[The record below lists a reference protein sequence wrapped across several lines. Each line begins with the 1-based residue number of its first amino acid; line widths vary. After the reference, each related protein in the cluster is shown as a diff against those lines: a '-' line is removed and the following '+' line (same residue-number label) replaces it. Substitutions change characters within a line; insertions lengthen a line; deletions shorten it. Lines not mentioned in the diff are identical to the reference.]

1 MIKRAAPPG
10 ITSQDWEAT
19 PDSVQTFIYTL
30 LTAVEEM
37 QQIVPQLQQQIE
49 RQQKQIE
56 QQQKRINQ
64 LEEQIGKNSRNS
76 SKPPS
81 SDPPN
86 VKKPPP
92 KEKGKRKQGAQPGHK
107 GHGRKLKPPEEV
119 TRFVVSKPSECEKCG
134 TLLLGEDLQP
144 HRHQVCELPPI
155 EPEIIEYQAH
165 ALTCLCC
172 GHKNRAPWPGE
183 MPAGSFGSRV
193 QGLIGYLSGR
203 FSISRRD
210 VQEMMTAIFQVEI
223 SLGAVSAQEAN
234 LSAALERP
242 VRQAQNY
249 VQQQA
254 QINTDE
260 TSWEKNHQRQWLWTA
275 ATEWVTVFLV
285 VATRGADG
293 FKQLMGAE
301 FDGII
306 GSDRWSAYNWL
317 NATRRQLCWA
327 HLLRDFQ
334 AFVDRKGE
342 SAVIGQALLKQAI
355 AMFDLWHRIR
365 DGTLSRLE
373 FQQAM
378 RPIRQE
384 IESLLQ
390 VGTFVNHP
398 QTVKT
403 CTNILKISPALW
415 SFVEQEG
422 IEPTNNAA
430 ERALRRGVLW
440 RKRSFGSQSDRG
452 LRFTER
458 ILTTVTTLR
467 QQQRNVLE
475 FLALACHAQHLG
487 LPAPSLLPVNSEVD
501 PAFTN

>member
-1 MIKRAAPPG
+1 MVKRQPPPG
-10 ITSQDWEAT
+10 ITVQDWEAT
-19 PDSVQTFIYTL
+19 PNSVQTLVYTL

-37 QQIVPQLQQQIE
+37 QQIVPQLQ
-49 RQQKQIE
+49 KQIE
-56 QQQKRINQ
+56 QQQKQVKQQQQRINQ
-64 LEEQIGKNSRNS
+64 LEEQVGKSSRNS

-92 KEKGKRKQGAQPGHK
+92 KFQGNRKRGGQPGHK
-107 GHGRKLKPPEEV
+107 GHGRRLKPPEEV
-119 TRFVVSKPSECEKCG
+119 TRFVVSKPSECEACG
-134 TLLLGEDLQP
+134 TLLLGIDPQP
-144 HRHQVCELPPI
+144 HRHQVWEMPPI
-155 EPEIIEYQAH
+155 EPELIEYQAH
-165 ALTCLCC
+165 ALTCLGC
-172 GHKNRAPWPGE
+172 GQKNRAPWPAE
-183 MPAGSFGSRV
+183 MPTGSFGPRV

-203 FSISRRD
+203 FSVSRRD
-210 VQEMMTAIFQVEI
+210 VQEMMTSIFQLEI
-223 SLGAVSAQEAN
+223 SLGAVSAQEAK
-234 LSAALERP
+234 LSDALEQL
-242 VRQAQNY
+242 VNEAQSY

-260 TSWEKNHQRQWLWTA
+260 TSWEKNNKRHWLWTA
-275 ATEWVTVFLV
+275 ATEMVTIFLV

-293 FKQLMGAE
+293 FKQLLGTE

-317 NATRRQLCWA
+317 DAIRRQLCWA

-342 SAVIGQALLKQAI
+342 SAVIGQALLKQAVS
-355 AMFDLWHRIR
+355 MFDLWHRAR
-365 DGTLSRLE
+365 DGTLSRPD

-378 RPIRQE
+378 LPIRQE
-384 IESLLQ
+384 VEALLT

-398 QTVKT
+398 KTVKT
-403 CTNILKISPALW
+403 CANILKIAPALW
-415 SFVEQEG
+415 SFVEHEG

-467 QQQRNVLE
+467 QQQRNVLD
-475 FLALACHAQHLG
+475 FLALACQAQHLG
-487 LPAPSLLPVNSEVD
+487 LPAPSLLPVNSDVEPV
-501 PAFTN
+501 FTH

>member
-1 MIKRAAPPG
+1 MIKRQPPSG
-10 ITSQDWEAT
+10 ITTQDWDAT
-19 PDSVQTFIYTL
+19 PNRVQTLVYTL
-30 LTAVEEM
+30 QAAVEEM
-37 QQIVPQLQQQIE
+37 QQVVPQLQKQIE
-49 RQQKQIE
+49 QQQKQVE

-64 LEEQIGKNSRNS
+64 LEEQVGKTSHNS

-92 KEKGKRKQGAQPGHK
+92 KAKGKRKRGGQPGHK
-107 GHGRKLKPPEEV
+107 GRGRKLKPPDEV
-119 TRFVVSKPSECEKCG
+119 TRFVVSKPNECKACG
-134 TLLLGEDLQP
+134 ALLLGVDPDP

-155 EPEIIEYQAH
+155 EPAIIEYQAH
-165 ALTCLCC
+165 TLTCLCC
-172 GHKNRAPWPGE
+172 GQKNRAPWPVE
-183 MPAGSFGSRV
+183 MPTGSFGPRV

-210 VQEMMTAIFQVEI
+210 VQEMMTSIFQVEV
-223 SLGAVSAQEAN
+223 SLGAVSAQEAK
-234 LSAALERP
+234 LSSALELC
-242 VRQAQNY
+242 VNEAQSY

-260 TSWEKNHQRQWLWTA
+260 TSWEKNNKRHWLWP
-275 ATEWVTVFLV
+275 ATTELVTVFLV

-293 FKQLMGAE
+293 LNQLVGTE
-301 FDGII
+301 FDVII
-306 GSDRWSAYNWL
+306 GSDRWAAYNWL
-317 NATRRQLCWA
+317 DAVQRQLCWA

-342 SAVIGQALLKQAI
+342 SAVIGQALLKQATS
-355 AMFDLWHRIR
+355 MFDLWHRAR
-365 DGTLSRLE
+365 DGTLSRPD

-378 RPIRQE
+378 RPIQQE
-384 IESLLQ
+384 IETLLQ

-398 QTVKT
+398 KTVST
-403 CTNILKISPALW
+403 CANILKISSALW
-415 SFVEQEG
+415 SFVEHEG
-422 IEPTNNAA
+422 VDPTNNAA

-458 ILTTVTTLR
+458 ILTTVTSLR
-467 QQQRNVLE
+467 QQHRNVLD
-475 FLALACHAQHLG
+475 FLALACHAQQLG
-487 LPAPSLLPVNSEVD
+487 LPAPSLLPINSDVD
-501 PAFTN
+501 LVLTN

>member
-1 MIKRAAPPG
+1 MVKRQPPPG
-10 ITSQDWEAT
+10 ITTQDWDAT
-19 PDSVQTFIYTL
+19 PNSVQTLVYTL
-30 LTAVEEM
+30 LVAVEEM
-37 QQIVPQLQQQIE
+37 QQIVPELQKQIKQQQT
-49 RQQKQIE
+49 QIE

-64 LEEQIGKNSRNS
+64 LEEQVGKNSRNS

-92 KEKGKRKQGAQPGHK
+92 KAKGKRKRGGQPGHK
-107 GHGRKLKPPEEV
+107 GRGRKLKPPEEV
-119 TRFVVSKPSECEKCG
+119 TRFVVSKPSECNKCG
-134 TLLLGEDLQP
+134 TLLLGEDPQP
-144 HRHQVCELPPI
+144 NRHQVCELPPI

-172 GHKNRAPWPGE
+172 GHENRAPWPVE
-183 MPAGSFGSRV
+183 MPTGSFGPRV

-203 FSISRRD
+203 FSVSRRD
-210 VQEMMTAIFQVEI
+210 VQEMMTSIFQVEI
-223 SLGAVSAQEAN
+223 SLGAVSAQEAK
-234 LSAALERP
+234 LSAALEQP
-242 VRQAQNY
+242 VTEAQSY

-254 QINTDE
+254 QANTDE
-260 TSWEKNHQRQWLWTA
+260 TSWEKNNKRHWLWTA
-275 ATEWVTVFLV
+275 TTELATIFLV

-293 FKQLMGAE
+293 FKQLMGTD

-317 NATRRQLCWA
+317 DASRRQLCWA

-342 SAVIGQALLKQAI
+342 SAVIGQTLLKQA
-355 AMFDLWHRIR
+355 ATMFDWWHRAR
-365 DGTLSRLE
+365 DGTLSRPD

-384 IESLLQ
+384 VETLLE
-390 VGTFVNHP
+390 VGTFVNHSK
-398 QTVKT
+398 TVKT
-403 CTNILKISPALW
+403 CANILKIAPALW
-415 SFVEQEG
+415 SFVEHEG

-430 ERALRRGVLW
+430 ERVLRRGVLW

-467 QQQRNVLE
+467 QQQRNVLD
-475 FLALACHAQHLG
+475 FLALACQAQHLG
-487 LPAPSLLPVNSEVD
+487 LPAPSLLPVNSDVE

>member
-1 MIKRAAPPG
+1 MVKRQPPPG
-10 ITSQDWEAT
+10 ITTQDWDAT
-19 PDSVQTFIYTL
+19 PNSVQTLVYTL
-30 LTAVEEM
+30 LAAVEEM
-37 QQIVPQLQQQIE
+37 QQIMPQLQKQIE
-49 RQQKQIE
+49 RQHKQIEQQQKEIE

-64 LEEQIGKNSRNS
+64 LEEQVGKNSRNS

-92 KEKGKRKQGAQPGHK
+92 KAKGKRKRGGQPGHK

-119 TRFVVSKPSECEKCG
+119 TRFVISKASECEQCG
-134 TLLLGEDLQP
+134 TLLLGEDPQP
-144 HRHQVCELPPI
+144 NRHQVCELPPI

-172 GHKNRAPWPGE
+172 GQKNRAPWPVE
-183 MPAGSFGSRV
+183 MPTGSFGPRV

-203 FSISRRD
+203 FSVSRRD
-210 VQEMMTAIFQVEI
+210 VEEMMASIFQVEI
-223 SLGAVSAQEAN
+223 SLGSVSTQEAK
-234 LSAALERP
+234 LSAALEQP
-242 VRQAQNY
+242 VNEAQNY

-260 TSWEKNHQRQWLWTA
+260 TSWEKNNKRHWLWTA
-275 ATEWVTVFLV
+275 TTELVTIFLV

-293 FKQLMGAE
+293 FKQLVGTE
-301 FDGII
+301 FAGII

-317 NATRRQLCWA
+317 DAVRRQLCWA

-342 SAVIGQALLKQAI
+342 SAVIGQALLKQAT
-355 AMFDLWHRIR
+355 AMFDLWYRAR
-365 DGTLSRLE
+365 DGTLSRPD
-373 FQQAM
+373 FQQTM

-384 IESLLQ
+384 VEALLA
-390 VGTFVNHP
+390 VGTFVDHAK
-398 QTVKT
+398 TAKT
-403 CTNILKISPALW
+403 CANILKIAPALW

-467 QQQRNVLE
+467 QQQ
-475 FLALACHAQHLG
+475 
-487 LPAPSLLPVNSEVD
+487 PAIPIMRFISREQGQFQ
-501 PAFTN
+501 AEYT